1 MPKDKII
8 AFDFLRVFAI
18 FSVIVLHTSAEL
30 FLNSFSSYDWTIS
43 NVYEAFSRW
52 NVPIFFM
59 ISGAL
64 FLRKDK
70 ILNIKKLYSKNILRI
85 ISIFLCWSLVY
96 ALLIPSYKYDL
107 KYLLYEVLLGPFHFW
122 FLKVLIGLYIAI
134 PIYKHIVSNKNLE
147 IYFLYIAFFLGIL
160 LPSVLPLIGLIN
172 NPLEIFLINFY
183 ESFNI
188 KIASTYSFYFV
199 LGHYLIEYPIKNS
212 YKCLIYILGAI
223 SPFIVMLST
232 HYISFRNNAP
242 ISLFLENSFLCTALE
257 AIAIFVFFTS
267 RHKFGKINY
276 IFEKLSSKVLGIYI
290 VHILV
295 MWILSENGIKPNTYS
310 ASFFIP
316 IYSLMVFIISYIV
329 VAILQK
335 IPFIKKWLI

>member
-172 NPLEIFLINFY
+172 NPLEIFLINFH

-290 VHILV
+290 VHILI
-295 MWILSENGIKPNTYS
+295 MSLLGKIGIYANSYNS
-310 ASFFIP
+310 LFFIP